1 MEPRGFFA
9 SLFDYSFS
17 SYITPRIIKLLY
29 VLATILVAL
38 WVLLLILLA
47 FKASKTLGIL
57 TLLIGGP
64 LDFLITMIWVRVGL
78 EALSAFFR
86 IHRDV
91 HDINA
96 RGVSSNGLPV
106 APVPPPLVPE
116 PKPEAALV
124 GATAPAPA
132 AAAPPPAVERFCAN
146 CGAETTPGKRFCT
159 GCGEAL
165 S

>member
-17 SYITPRIIKLLY
+17 SYITPRIIKFLY

-38 WVLLLILLA
+38 WTLLLILLA
-47 FKASKTLGIL
+47 FRLSKTLGIL
-57 TLLIGGP
+57 ALLIGGP
-64 LDFLITMIWVRVGL
+64 LYFLIAMIWVRVGL
-78 EALSAFFR
+78 EALSAFFH

-96 RGVSSNGLPV
+96 RGTSSNGLPV
-106 APVPPPLVPE
+106 SPVPPPVMPEPVPVPE
-116 PKPEAALV
+116 PASEAVLV
-124 GATAPAPA
+124 GVTA
-132 AAAPPPAVERFCAN
+132 AAGFCAN
-146 CGAETTPGKRFCT
+146 CGAATTPGKRFCT

>member
-1 MEPRGFFA
+1 M
-9 SLFDYSFS
+9 
-17 SYITPRIIKLLY
+17 
-29 VLATILVAL
+29 
-38 WVLLLILLA
+38 
-47 FKASKTLGIL
+47 
-57 TLLIGGP
+57 IGGP

-96 RGVSSNGLPV
+96 RGVSSNGRPV
-106 APVPPPLVPE
+106 APSPQPPLVPE
-116 PKPEAALV
+116 AAPEPVLV
-124 GATAPAPA
+124 GATASAPAPA
-132 AAAPPPAVERFCAN
+132 AAAVEPPAAERFCAN